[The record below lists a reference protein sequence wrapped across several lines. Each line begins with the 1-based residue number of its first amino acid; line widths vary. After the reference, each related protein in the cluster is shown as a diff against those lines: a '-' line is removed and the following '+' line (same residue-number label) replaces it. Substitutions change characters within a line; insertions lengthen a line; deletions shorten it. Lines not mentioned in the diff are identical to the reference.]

1 MADSPHPERS
11 RRIRPPAAAR
21 APSSAGLADAG
32 FLPAIPEE
40 KPHYLGHRQRL
51 RQRLLDAGAA
61 ALPDYELLEF
71 LLTAAQPRGD
81 LKPLAKKLID
91 RFHGFAGVLAA
102 DRQTLLAVPGMG
114 DAAVAALMA
123 VREAGLRLARTELR
137 ERPVL
142 GSWQKVID
150 YCTAHIGFA
159 AVEEFHLLFLDR
171 KNALITDERQRGTV
185 DHTPV
190 YPREVVK
197 RAIELGASA
206 LIMAHN
212 HPSGDPTPSKADIET
227 TREVAKA
234 AALLGVTLH
243 DHVIIG
249 RGRHTSLKSLGLF

>member
-1 MADSPHPERS
+1 MARRAASSP
-11 RRIRPPAAAR
+11 
-21 APSSAGLADAG
+21 GLDDAG
-32 FLPAIPEE
+32 FLAPVAVG
-40 KPHYLGHRQRL
+40 KPHYLEHRQRL
-51 RQRLLDAGAA
+51 RERVLKAGAA

-71 LLTAAQPRGD
+71 LLFAALPRGD
-81 LKPLAKKLID
+81 VKPLAKRLID
-91 RFHGFAGVLAA
+91 HFHGFAAVLAA
-102 DRQTLLAVPGMG
+102 DRQALLAVSGVG
-114 DAAVAALMA
+114 EATVAALMA
-123 VREAGLRLARTELR
+123 VREAGLRLARAELR

-171 KNALITDERQRGTV
+171 KNALIADERQQRGTV

-234 AALLGVTLH
+234 AAILGVTLH
-243 DHVIIG
+243 DHIVIG